1 MGLGDDKV
9 KKLLQT
15 AGMQIQQGERSEALR
30 TYRKALELDPDNQ
43 QILDR
48 INTVEREISAMEKFN
63 KSRSTRVHSA
73 GRNISSS
80 GFVDDCIKRSDEAS
94 RAGDEVRALQELER
108 AKRHDP
114 DNKLVKNKI
123 RIVKRLIKINE
134 LADLVRNR
142 LKSNDPITALE
153 NIKRAFDIWPSAPV
167 LRELL
172 DLMEKYQPTAVITEK
187 KKPETGIPVEKRA
200 EVKAEEEP
208 VVTPIPIPS
217 GPPEKKY
224 EKPAEDKKK
233 KAAKPAPDKKKKAAK
248 PAPDKKKKAAKPVPD
263 KKKKAVKP
271 VPDKKKK
278 PAPLPEP
285 EKGGKNRIYLIV
297 GAVVLLAIIVFAVIK
312 LAGGPATEPEVIEY
326 IPPQPFT
333 ETIVVQ
339 GAADVN
345 LTLDGALIQETSPGV
360 FVLSDTL
367 FNERIIEISS
377 EGFETIILNPRFEEA
392 QVNEDT
398 LMLDSLGT
406 SLVQITMSYT
416 MPEGEDDPGLEAVLF
431 LIDGEEI
438 ESNIDSILTGTHV
451 FEAELAGYRVMPES
465 VLVVRNID
473 FEHNLNILAA
483 EQSQITLQLSSDTPG
498 NASFLIDGSRV
509 ATGRRMTEVLPFGS
523 YYIQVQMDNREEWG
537 ASINLG
543 QDGYNRTISLAELI
557 LPGQLM
563 VGPEPWSDVYVDG
576 AHVGTTPFGGVELE
590 PGTYTVRLSNPG
602 FENDVHTVEITAG
615 ETSAIQFN
623 AVSIEEVVED
633 TVEAGPV
640 EDLPISSPFA
650 IQQTLPV
657 VPSLASTRGD
667 LHGYVTLAVFVGADG
682 LVKNVTIVNDPLG
695 LGCGQAAADAVSNW
709 VFSPAMQG
717 SQPVEV
723 TTNVQVR
730 FDIE

>member
-1 MGLGDDKV
+1 MGLGDDKI

-15 AGMQIQQGERSEALR
+15 ARMQIQQGERREALR
-30 TYRKALELDPDNQ
+30 TYRKALELDPDNH

-48 INTVEREISAMEKFN
+48 INTVEREISAMDKFN

-80 GFVDDCIKRSDEAS
+80 GFVDDCIQRSDEAS
-94 RAGDEVRALQELER
+94 KAGDEVRALQELER

-114 DNKLVKNKI
+114 DNKLVKKKI
-123 RIVKRLIKINE
+123 RYIKRSIKVNG
-134 LADLVRNR
+134 LADLVRSS
-142 LKSNDPITALE
+142 LKSNDPVTALE
-153 NIKRAFDIWPSAPV
+153 NIKHAFDIWPSAPV

-172 DLMEKYQPTAVITEK
+172 DLIEKYPPTAVTTEK
-187 KKPETGIPVEKRA
+187 KKPETGIPVKKLV

-208 VVTPIPIPS
+208 VVTPIPIPA

-233 KAAKPAPDKKKKAAK
+233 KAAKPVPVEKKKAV
-248 PAPDKKKKAAKPVPD
+248 KPVPY

-271 VPDKKKK
+271 VSDKKMK
-278 PAPLPEP
+278 PAPPPEP
-285 EKGGKNRIYLIV
+285 EKGGKNRIYLII

-312 LAGGPATEPEVIEY
+312 LTGGPAIEPEVIEY
-326 IPPQPFT
+326 IPPIPFT

-339 GAADVN
+339 GATDTTDIN
-345 LTLDGALIQETSPGV
+345 LTLDGVLVQETSPGI
-360 FVLSDTL
+360 FVLSDTV
-367 FNERIIEISS
+367 FNERIIEISA
-377 EGFETIILNPRFEEA
+377 EGFETILLNPRFEEA
-392 QVNEDT
+392 QVNVDT
-398 LMLDSLGT
+398 LMFDSLGT
-406 SLVQITMSYT
+406 SLVQITMGYT
-416 MPEGEDDPGLEAVLF
+416 MPEGEDDPDLDAVLF

-438 ESNIDSILTGTHV
+438 EGNVDSIRTGAHV
-451 FEAELAGYRVMPES
+451 FEAILDGYRVMPES
-465 VLVVRNID
+465 ILVNRNTD

-498 NASFLIDGSRV
+498 NASFFIDGNRV

-523 YYIQVQMDNREEWG
+523 YYLQVQMEEREEWG

-543 QDGYNRTISLAELI
+543 QDGYNRTISLAEMI
-557 LPGQLM
+557 ATGQLM

-576 AHVGTTPFGGVELE
+576 VHVGTTPFGGVELE

-602 FENDVHTVEITAG
+602 FEDDVHTVEIAAG

-633 TVEAGPV
+633 TVEVEPF

-650 IQQTLPV
+650 IQQTLPSI
-657 VPSLASTRGD
+657 PSQARARGD
-667 LHGYVTLAVFVGADG
+667 LHGYVTLAVLVGADG
-682 LVKNVTIVNDPLG
+682 LVQDVSIVNDPLG
-695 LGCGQAAADAVSNW
+695 LGCGQAAVDAVSNW

>member
-1 MGLGDDKV
+1 MSLGDDKV
-9 KKLLQT
+9 KKLLET
-15 AGMQIQQGERSEALR
+15 ARMQVQQGERGEALR
-30 TYRKALELDPDNQ
+30 TYRKALEFDPDNQ

-48 INTVEREISAMEKFN
+48 INALEREISAMDKFN

-80 GFVDDCIKRSDEAS
+80 GFVDDCIQRSDEAGK
-94 RAGDEVRALQELER
+94 AGDEVRALQELER
-108 AKRHDP
+108 ATRHDP
-114 DNKLVKNKI
+114 DNKLVKKKI
-123 RIVKRLIKINE
+123 RFIKRSIKVNG
-134 LADLVRNR
+134 LADLVRSSM
-142 LKSNDPITALE
+142 KSDDPVTALE

-172 DLMEKYQPTAVITEK
+172 DLLEKYQPTAVTTEK
-187 KKPETGIPVEKRA
+187 KIPETGISAQEYA
-200 EVKAEEEP
+200 VKAEEEP
-208 VVTPIPIPS
+208 VVTPIPIPA
-217 GPPEKKY
+217 GPPER
-224 EKPAEDKKK
+224 EAE
-233 KAAKPAPDKKKKAAK
+233 
-248 PAPDKKKKAAKPVPD
+248 KPVPD
-263 KKKKAVKP
+263 KKKKAEKP

-278 PAPLPEP
+278 AEKPVPDKKKPVPLPEQ

-312 LAGGPATEPEVIEY
+312 LTGGPATEPDVIEY

-339 GAADVN
+339 GATDTTDIN
-345 LTLDGALIQETSPGV
+345 LTLDGVLVHETSPGI
-360 FVLSDTL
+360 FVLSDTV
-367 FNERIIEISS
+367 FTERTIKISS

-392 QVNEDT
+392 QVNVDT
-398 LMLDSLGT
+398 LTLDTLGT
-406 SLVQITMSYT
+406 SLVQITMGYT
-416 MPEGEDDPGLEAVLF
+416 MPEGEDDPGLDALLF

-438 ESNIDSILTGTHV
+438 EGNIDSIQTGTHV
-451 FEAELAGYRVMPES
+451 FEAILDGYRVMPES
-465 VLVVRNID
+465 ILVDRTID

-483 EQSQITLQLSSDTPG
+483 EQSQITLQLSADTPG
-498 NASFLIDGSRV
+498 NASFFIDGSRV
-509 ATGRRMTEVLPFGS
+509 ATGRRMTEVLPFGD
-523 YYIQVQMDNREEWG
+523 YYLQVQMDEREEWG

-543 QDGYNRTISLAELI
+543 QDGYNRTITLAELI

-576 AHVGTTPFGGVELE
+576 VHVGTTPFGGVELE

-602 FENDVHTVEITAG
+602 FEDDVHTVEIAAG

-623 AVSIEEVVED
+623 AVAIAGTVED
-633 TVEAGPV
+633 PTEVESV

-650 IQQTLPV
+650 IQQTAPA
-657 VPSLASTRGD
+657 VPSQARARGD
-667 LHGYVTLAVFVGADG
+667 LHGFVTLAVVVGADG
-682 LVKNVTIVNDPLG
+682 SVQNVTVVNDPLG
-695 LGCGQAAADAVSNW
+695 LGCGQAAVDAVSSW

>member
-15 AGMQIQQGERSEALR
+15 ARMQIQQGERREALR
-30 TYRKALELDPDNQ
+30 TYREALELDPDNQ

-48 INTVEREISAMEKFN
+48 INTVEREISAMDKFN

-94 RAGDEVRALQELER
+94 KAGDEVRALQELER

-114 DNKLVKNKI
+114 DNKVVKKKI
-123 RIVKRLIKINE
+123 KFIKRIIKVNE
-134 LADLVRNR
+134 LADLVRSR
-142 LKSNDPITALE
+142 LKANDPVTALE
-153 NIKRAFDIWPSAPV
+153 DIKRVFDIWPSAPV

-172 DLMEKYQPTAVITEK
+172 DLIEKFQPTAVTKEK
-187 KKPETGIPVEKRA
+187 KTPEIGVPVKKRA
-200 EVKAEEEP
+200 EVIAEEEP

-217 GPPEKKY
+217 GPPEKKP

-233 KAAKPAPDKKKKAAK
+233 KAAKPAPDKKKAVKPVPDKKKKAAK
-248 PAPDKKKKAAKPVPD
+248 PAPDKKKK
-263 KKKKAVKP
+263 
-271 VPDKKKK
+271 
-278 PAPLPEP
+278 PAPPPES

-297 GAVVLLAIIVFAVIK
+297 GAVVILAIIVFAVIK
-312 LAGGPATEPEVIEY
+312 LTGGPATEPDVIEY

-339 GAADVN
+339 GATDIN
-345 LTLDGALIQETSPGV
+345 LTLDGVPVQETSPGV
-360 FVLSDTL
+360 FILSDTV
-367 FNERIIEISS
+367 FNERIIEISA
-377 EGFETIILNPRFEEA
+377 EGFETINLNPRFSEA
-392 QVNEDT
+392 QVNVDT
-398 LMLDSLGT
+398 MMLDSLGT
-406 SLVQITMSYT
+406 STVQVIMGYR
-416 MPEGEDDPGLEAVLF
+416 MPEGEDDPGLDAVLF

-438 ESNIDSILTGTHV
+438 EGNIDSIQTGIHV
-451 FEAELAGYRVMPES
+451 FEAVLEGYRVMPES
-465 VLVVRNID
+465 ILVDHTTD
-473 FEHNLNILAA
+473 FEYDLNILAA

-498 NASFLIDGSRV
+498 NASFFIDGSRV
-509 ATGRRMTEVLPFGS
+509 ATGRRMTEALPFGS
-523 YYIQVQMDNREEWG
+523 YYLQVTMDEREEWG

-576 AHVGTTPFGGVELE
+576 EHVGTTPFGGVELE

-602 FENDVHTVEITAG
+602 FEDDVRTVEITAG

-623 AVSIEEVVED
+623 AVSIVETVED
-633 TVEAGPV
+633 TVAVGPA

-650 IQQTLPV
+650 IQQIAPV
-657 VPSLASTRGD
+657 VPSLASARGD
-667 LHGYVTLAVFVGADG
+667 LHGYVTLAVLVGTDG
-682 LVKNVTIVNDPLG
+682 SVQNVTIVNDPLG
-695 LGCGQAAADAVSNW
+695 LGCGQAAVDAVSNW
-709 VFSPAMQG
+709 IFSPAMQG